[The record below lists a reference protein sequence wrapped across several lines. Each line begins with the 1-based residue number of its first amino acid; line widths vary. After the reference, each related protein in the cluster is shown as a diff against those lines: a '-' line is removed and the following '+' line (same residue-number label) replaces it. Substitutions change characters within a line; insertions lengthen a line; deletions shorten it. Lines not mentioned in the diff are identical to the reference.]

1 MTDGLEHMG
10 SVAED
15 MRYIQRCYAKCNAS
29 FSEGEGYES
38 EMEKHEIVNRVGCL
52 KMRLGWYYRYCNHIA
67 LVKSIG
73 MNG

>member
-1 MTDGLEHMG
+1 MLNVMQV
-10 SVAED
+10 SVKVKG
-15 MRYIQRCYAKCNAS
+15 MK
-29 FSEGEGYES
+29 GS